1 MGEEL
6 SLKVNNAELEIKT
19 NKSDVAVAFIRGVI
33 GAAPFVGPI
42 LAETLSATIPNQKTD
57 RIITVIKIL
66 EDKIKYLEE
75 DLLKEKFTNEEF
87 ADLLEDGLQQAS
99 RALSEERKEYIANL
113 LKNGLV
119 NEEQTHLEKKKILS
133 LVDQLNDAEIIMLR
147 YFSLEKDQDKED
159 FANKHQFLKFRDI
172 AEDRLLDE
180 VVSEELSLSYLNQLT
195 RLGLVK
201 ENAEGPT
208 STTYLGDVLLW
219 QIGLQPQPENYNT
232 QKMIDSL
239 DPTPHYRRL

>member
-1 MGEEL
+1 MNNGLSIKAKDEEI
-6 SLKVNNAELEIKT
+6 EIKT
-19 NKSDVAVAFIRGVI
+19 NRSDIAASLIRGII

-42 LAETLSATIPNQKTD
+42 VAETLSATIPNQKID
-57 RIITVIKIL
+57 RIITFAKLL

-75 DLLKEKFTNEEF
+75 DLLKEKFQNEEF

-99 RALSEERKEYIANL
+99 RALSKERKEYIANL

-133 LVDQLNDAEIIMLR
+133 LLNQLNDAEIVMLK
-147 YFSLEKDQDKED
+147 YFSLRGDEDRED
-159 FANKHQFLKFRDI
+159 FANKHRFLKFRDI

-180 VVSEELSLSYLNQLT
+180 VISEELTLSYVNQLE

-201 ENAEGPT
+201 ADAEDPT
-208 STTYLGDVLLW
+208 NTTYLGDVLLW
-219 QIGLQPQPENYNT
+219 QIGLQRQPDNYNSLE
-232 QKMIDSL
+232 MNDAL
-239 DPTPHYRRL
+239 DPFPSYRRL